1 MAARQV
7 ADGRMAVRAVRP
19 VGGEGVEAARRR
31 VRVVREVA
39 AVPGEALQAAREQ
52 QGWEEERR
60 GELEGLEAAAEVR
73 GLRAGE
79 REARHRFL
87 QEKGKSSRVE
97 QKKAVRLVED
107 MRAAVVRRRPL
118 GEARGRGED
127 KENLGPPPG
136 PPRGARGVLGERNG
150 GPSPFTRCEVS
161 RHRTPSPKAGPRTC
175 TATSTSFVPA
185 PPTYPA
191 PAPSTHPAPAPPT
204 YTYTHQTSLASAPRP
219 NLDHAPP
226 TSLAPAPPGPHKAA
240 LRTLASRAR
249 APEQRRQRSQ
259 EEEVREG
266 RKRLVELLGG
276 LGSLEATEVSGL
288 SAVSEDG
295 ETSVDLVP
303 VRGPTPEEDSLASSA
318 SPFPSSRMDRGER
331 MEEGRRGSDLA
342 TVAGLVARIRQ
353 QREAMEERSNLAKP
367 QPQALLPILPP
378 SGAKERGQYK
388 MNKDFIQKVLDFS
401 RSSSLS
407 ETEVKVN
414 VLVHPATSP
423 SPQELPAARPRRV
436 SYKPRE
442 KRKEGGLEQR
452 GKEERGG
459 REVRGKQVGQS
470 KVDGYGKGGQG
481 MKVEG
486 TAPPIYIL

>member
-1 MAARQV
+1 
-7 ADGRMAVRAVRP
+7 
-19 VGGEGVEAARRR
+19 
-31 VRVVREVA
+31 
-39 AVPGEALQAAREQ
+39 
-52 QGWEEERR
+52 
-60 GELEGLEAAAEVR
+60 
-73 GLRAGE
+73 
-79 REARHRFL
+79 
-87 QEKGKSSRVE
+87 
-97 QKKAVRLVED
+97 
-107 MRAAVVRRRPL
+107 
-118 GEARGRGED
+118 
-127 KENLGPPPG
+127 
-136 PPRGARGVLGERNG
+136 
-150 GPSPFTRCEVS
+150 
-161 RHRTPSPKAGPRTC
+161 
-175 TATSTSFVPA
+175 
-185 PPTYPA
+185 
-191 PAPSTHPAPAPPT
+191 
-204 YTYTHQTSLASAPRP
+204 
-219 NLDHAPP
+219 
-226 TSLAPAPPGPHKAA
+226 
-240 LRTLASRAR
+240 
-249 APEQRRQRSQ
+249 
-259 EEEVREG
+259 VREG
-266 RKRLVELLGG
+266 RRRLEELLGG

-423 SPQELPAARPRRV
+423 SPQVLPAARPRRV
-436 SYKPRE
+436 RHKPRE

-481 MKVEG
+481 KKVEG
-486 TAPPIYIL
+486 TAPPDLPWVDGKQEKLRYYVEKLLQLKHEEVAQLSSASTPGDSARKQVRFVERAAETGHREMDTVDATFEISMDKTVDSTLYTAAPTVRRVAVQVQESVRRVEVEVQESVSHTSDLLLSQSVCAQVSSAELQGSYRRARQLLTTKLGRLERAPSPACSSGPLSPSTLEERLLSRSSSLSLSRITFSELTDMTSASSGTATLSHIDVSEDGATFL